1 MFPGRV
7 SAILFSLHYTK
18 KSSHRAFF
26 CSFASF
32 ISDELTK
39 KAGELRKAFL
49 KAPLHFF
56 LRSLRFSNVTPPGT
70 MPKQG
75 WMLKTSPSFQ
85 RMENGDLPAKVRK
98 YDQASHNVWL
108 KAYPIHQYTS
118 ESEMLLWT
126 SSNVDGCKNHWPG
139 STNTTLFS
147 VSEPTITNLPLMR
160 KTSAKSVTTPSFRVT
175 FVSTLCVDN
184 VSLLRNGYA
193 NSRKPSKQSLAP
205 CFLI

>member
-1 MFPGRV
+1 MSKALLSTLG
-7 SAILFSLHYTK
+7 SLLSWY
-18 KSSHRAFF
+18 
-26 CSFASF
+26 
-32 ISDELTK
+32 ISQT
-39 KAGELRKAFL
+39 
-49 KAPLHFF
+49 
-56 LRSLRFSNVTPPGT
+56 NT

-75 WMLKTSPSFQ
+75 WMLKTSASFQ

-108 KAYPIHQYTS
+108 KAYPIHQYTN
-118 ESEMLLWT
+118 ESELLLWT

-193 NSRKPSKQSLAP
+193 NSRKPSKQSLP
-205 CFLI
+205 

>member
-1 MFPGRV
+1 MQ
-7 SAILFSLHYTK
+7 
-18 KSSHRAFF
+18 
-26 CSFASF
+26 
-32 ISDELTK
+32 
-39 KAGELRKAFL
+39 
-49 KAPLHFF
+49 
-56 LRSLRFSNVTPPGT
+56 
-70 MPKQG
+70 KQG

-108 KAYPIHQYTS
+108 KAYPIHQYTN
-118 ESEMLLWT
+118 ESELLLWT

-175 FVSTLCVDN
+175 FGSTLCVDN

-193 NSRKPSKQSLAP
+193 NSRKPSKQSWLREGEYKSMPAWDKIP
-205 CFLI
+205 KISKYKIPEVAQYLRDLITEIVL